1 MSQQSLQD
9 LAGTTVLSDFRLD
22 TLAYVD
28 DAIATY
34 RATCTPEGSVCSA
47 RLCLSLQVGEH
58 QEASLL
64 AAFTRIGRHAVGIR
78 ALAPPRAAGVV
89 TVDGVRRLIVVHAG
103 DPSPSAA
110 ERIASGRQASVDEVL
125 ALLEPLAE
133 ALGALHDQG
142 IVHGAV
148 HGGAVRLDPAGA
160 TLSAFGLGELASVIG
175 GPSAARDVLPARSR
189 TPEQVGLVPA
199 SPSPESDTYA
209 FATIALELLA
219 GRPFT
224 EETDPR
230 ELARVIDHPIE
241 RPSPRRLDVDLP
253 DAADQVFAKAL
264 RTGPRERTADPRAF
278 LSQLSEAR
286 WSQETKADP
295 SPEVPVEAPADPGGL
310 SSPTNANQSG
320 FEPPPKPIPPIQ
332 RPSNFYPPPPEDPA
346 KTRSNDF
353 FVYVF
358 VGLGSLLLLAGVGVA
373 FYFVVQAPSPPP
385 TPSPV
390 STFTPPPLAPPT
402 PPVPST
408 PEEDVTPLDPKADS
422 EDDAGI
428 PERTWPSPA
437 NASYPEDA
445 AALIPIESGTAV
457 MGSRDA
463 LVTVLVFV
471 NMRCP
476 YSRRARAALERLM
489 SQYDSEL
496 RVAVRHL
503 PVSEYPDSEISAEVA
518 AGTYALEGPK
528 VFWSVFEKL
537 TENQSD
543 HTRDKLLEWASDAG
557 ANETKLQTAL
567 DARSFRSVVQ
577 RDVELAGQLMVRAT
591 PTFFV
596 NGRRFDGM
604 QPQATLVDAIEAER
618 LAARAASSSGTKP
631 AALYSSRVRFN
642 VTSAAAD
649 RRNP

>member
-1 MSQQSLQD
+1 MSQQALQD
-9 LAGTTVLSDFRLD
+9 LTGTLVLSDFRLD
-22 TLAYVD
+22 TLTYVD
-28 DAIATY
+28 DAIATF
-34 RATCTPEGSVCSA
+34 RATCTPDGSVCSA
-47 RLCLSLQVGEH
+47 RVSLSLEVGEH
-58 QEASLL
+58 QEASLQ
-64 AAFTRIGRHAVGIR
+64 AAFTRIARHAVGIR

-89 TVDGVRRLIVVHAG
+89 TVDGIRRLVVVHAG

-110 ERIASGRQASVDEVL
+110 ERIASGRQASIDEVL
-125 ALLEPLAE
+125 ALLEPIAE

-148 HGGAVRLDPAGA
+148 HAGAVRLDPAGA

-209 FATIALELLA
+209 LATIALELIA
-219 GRPFT
+219 GKPFT

-241 RPSPRRLDVDLP
+241 RPSPRHLGVDLS
-253 DAADQVFAKAL
+253 DAAEQAFSKVL

-278 LSQLSEAR
+278 LTQLSDAR
-286 WSQETKADP
+286 WSRGTPADP
-295 SPEVPVEAPADPGGL
+295 SPESPIEAPTESPASNAD
-310 SSPTNANQSG
+310 ASG
-320 FEPPPKPIPPIQ
+320 FEPPPKPVPTVHQ
-332 RPSNFYPPPPEDPA
+332 PSNFYPPPPEDPA
-346 KTRSNDF
+346 KTRSNDL
-353 FVYVF
+353 FVYAL
-358 VGLGSLLLLAGVGVA
+358 VGLGSLLLLAGVGIA
-373 FYFVVQAPSPPP
+373 FYFVMESPAP

-390 STFTPPPLAPPT
+390 STVTPPPLAPPPA
-402 PPVPST
+402 PPMPKP
-408 PEEDVTPLDPKADS
+408 PEDARPLDPDGPA
-422 EDDAGI
+422 EDAARDAGL
-428 PERTWPSPA
+428 PERTWPSPP

-445 AALIPIESGTAV
+445 TALIPIEPGTAV

-463 LVTVLVFV
+463 LVTVVLFA

-489 SQYDSEL
+489 VQYDSEL

-503 PVSEYPDSEISAEVA
+503 PVSEYPGSELSAEVA
-518 AGTYALEGPK
+518 ASTYALEGPQI
-528 VFWSVFEKL
+528 FWSVFEKL
-537 TENQSD
+537 TENQAD
-543 HTRDKLLEWASDAG
+543 HTRDKLLGWASDAG
-557 ANETKLQTAL
+557 ADEDKLRAAL
-567 DARSFRSVVQ
+567 DAHSHRSVVQ

-618 LAARAASSSGTKP
+618 IAARAASSSGTKP
-631 AALYSSRVRFN
+631 AALYSARVLFN

-649 RRNP
+649 RRSP

>member
-1 MSQQSLQD
+1 MSQQALQD
-9 LAGTTVLSDFRLD
+9 LAGTLVLSDFRLD
-22 TLAYVD
+22 SLAYMD

-64 AAFTRIGRHAVGIR
+64 AAFTRIARHAVGIR

-89 TVDGVRRLIVVHAG
+89 AVDGLRRLVVVHAG

-110 ERIASGRQASVDEVL
+110 ERITSGRQASIDEVL
-125 ALLEPLAE
+125 ALLEPIAE

-148 HGGAVRLDPAGA
+148 HAGAVRLDPAGA

-209 FATIALELLA
+209 LATIALELLA
-219 GRPFT
+219 GQPFT

-230 ELARVIDHPIE
+230 ELARLIDHPIE
-241 RPSPRRLDVDLP
+241 RPSPRHLGVDLP
-253 DAADQVFAKAL
+253 DAAEQAFSKAL

-278 LSQLSEAR
+278 LTQLSEAR
-286 WSQETKADP
+286 WSQETAANP
-295 SPEVPVEAPADPGGL
+295 SPEPPVEAPVAPE
-310 SSPTNANQSG
+310 SPTADASG
-320 FEPPPKPIPPIQ
+320 FEPPPKPAPTVQ
-332 RPSNFYPPPPEDPA
+332 RPSNFYPPLPEDPA

-353 FVYVF
+353 FVYAF
-358 VGLGSLLLLAGVGVA
+358 VGLGSLLLLAGVGIA
-373 FYFVVQAPSPPP
+373 FYFVLQAPTPPP

-390 STFTPPPLAPPT
+390 STVTPPPLTPPPT
-402 PPVPST
+402 PPVPKT
-408 PEEDVTPLDPKADS
+408 PEEDASPLAPDDPS
-422 EDDAGI
+422 EDAARDAGL
-428 PERTWPSPA
+428 PERTWPSPRDT
-437 NASYPEDA
+437 SYPEDA
-445 AALIPIESGTAV
+445 TALIPIEPGTAV

-489 SQYDSEL
+489 VQYDSEL
-496 RVAVRHL
+496 RVAIRHL
-503 PVSEYPDSEISAEVA
+503 PVSEYPGSELSAEVA
-518 AGTYALEGPK
+518 ASTYALENPQI
-528 VFWSVFEKL
+528 FWNVFEKL
-537 TENQSD
+537 TENQAD
-543 HTRDKLLEWASDAG
+543 HTRDKLLGWASDAG
-557 ANETKLQTAL
+557 ADEAKLRAAL
-567 DARSFRSVVQ
+567 DARSHRSIVA

-618 LAARAASSSGTKP
+618 LAARAASNSGTKP
-631 AALYSSRVRFN
+631 TALYSSRVRFN

-649 RRNP
+649 RRRP